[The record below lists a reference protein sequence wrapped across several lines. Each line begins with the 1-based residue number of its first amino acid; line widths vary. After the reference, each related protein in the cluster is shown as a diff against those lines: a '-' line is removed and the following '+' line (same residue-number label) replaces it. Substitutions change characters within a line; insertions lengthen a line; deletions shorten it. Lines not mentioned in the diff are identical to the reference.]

1 MSSPDNNNSEGFIK
15 KAIISICISGFSI
28 LLYHLANKYLNIPS
42 SKKETFDQA
51 RDEFFSD
58 HPEFGGIS
66 TLANDDAD
74 ISDTPNIT
82 SNEYLLFDSFIH
94 SGEIAV
100 IVADAKVGKTLLA
113 SFMARNGKLKKV
125 VYFSLDDIGSFQC
138 ERFAQ
143 NSDIHYIK
151 RHEFDK
157 LLDDLRNLV
166 IEKCGEQAYRDTIF
180 KFASQINNCEQK
192 LRKEYGVNDSRKIE
206 EIYLFE
212 LLMQTKLCAEAEVV
226 ILDSLNSLVRY
237 EWFINRPCIEKLIN
251 FRRKIGKSMVI
262 LHHTNSKGQCAGS
275 KALPQVVDLVLK
287 IEKLNGNIRKIIVE
301 NDRYP
306 QRINSCFVRM
316 IQDENQ
322 FINFELCDEPI
333 IRQPLNLSPFEQRI
347 VDILRDKDTITFNE
361 LAQALGASNPGSLK
375 NCLLDL
381 EKKGYLMKGDG
392 KSWDTIKSCIRG
404 NAN

>member
-1 MSSPDNNNSEGFIK
+1 MSSSNNNNFEGFIK
-15 KAIISICISGFSI
+15 KVLGCVFISGISIF
-28 LLYHLANKYLNIPS
+28 LYHLANKKLNIPS
-42 SKKETFDQA
+42 SKKDTFDQA
-51 RDEFFSD
+51 RDAFFSN
-58 HPEFGGIS
+58 HSELGGVS
-66 TLANDDAD
+66 PAANDGAD
-74 ISDTPNIT
+74 ISKASDIT

-94 SGEIAV
+94 SGEITA

-113 SFMARNGKLKKV
+113 CFMAGSGKLKKV
-125 VYFSLDDIGSFQC
+125 VYFSLDDISSFQW
-138 ERFAQ
+138 ERFVE
-143 NSDIHYIK
+143 NSDIRYIK

-192 LRKEYGVNDSRKIE
+192 LRREYGVDDQRKIE

-212 LLMQTKLCAEAEVV
+212 LLMQTRLCAEADVV

-237 EWFINRPCIEKLIN
+237 EWFINRPCIERIIN

-275 KALPQVVDLVLK
+275 RALPQVVDLVLK
-287 IEKLNGNIRKIIVE
+287 MEKLNDNVRKIIVE

-333 IRQPLNLSPFEQRI
+333 IQQPSNLSPFEQRI
-347 VDILRDKDTITFNE
+347 VDILRDKDVISFND
-361 LAQALGASNPGSLK
+361 LYQLVGATNIGSLK
-375 NCLLDL
+375 NCLLNL
-381 EKKGYLMKGDG
+381 EKKGYVMKRDG
-392 KSWDTIKSCIRG
+392 KSWEIIKNCTSG

>member
-1 MSSPDNNNSEGFIK
+1 MSSSNNNNLESIIK
-15 KAIISICISGFSI
+15 KILGYICISGGSI
-28 LLYHLANKYLNIPS
+28 LLYYFS
-42 SKKETFDQA
+42 SKKLNIAESKKDTFDQA
-51 RDEFFSD
+51 MDTFFSN
-58 HPEFGGIS
+58 HPEFGGVSS
-66 TLANDDAD
+66 TANDDAD
-74 ISDTPNIT
+74 NSKASNIT
-82 SNEYLLFDSFIH
+82 SNEYLLLDSFIH
-94 SGEIAV
+94 LGEIVA

-113 SFMARNGKLKKV
+113 CYLARNQKLKKV
-125 VYFSLDDIGSFQC
+125 VYFSLDDIGSFQW

-143 NSDIHYIK
+143 DSDIRYIK

-157 LLDDLRNLV
+157 LLDDLKDTV

-180 KFASQINNCEQK
+180 KFASQINNREQR

-237 EWFINRPCIEKLIN
+237 EWFINRPCIEKIIN
-251 FRRKIGKSMVI
+251 FRRKIGKTMVI

-275 KALPQVVDLVLK
+275 RSLPQVVDLVLK
-287 IEKLNGNIRKIIVE
+287 MEKLNGSIRKIIVE

-333 IRQPLNLSPFEQRI
+333 IQQPSNLSPFEQRI
-347 VDILRDKDTITFNE
+347 VDILRDKDVISFND
-361 LAQALGASNPGSLK
+361 LYQLVGATSIGSLK
-375 NCLLDL
+375 NCLLNL
-381 EKKGYLMKGDG
+381 EKKGYVMKRDG
-392 KSWDTIKSCIRG
+392 KSWEIIKNCTSG
-404 NAN
+404 NSN